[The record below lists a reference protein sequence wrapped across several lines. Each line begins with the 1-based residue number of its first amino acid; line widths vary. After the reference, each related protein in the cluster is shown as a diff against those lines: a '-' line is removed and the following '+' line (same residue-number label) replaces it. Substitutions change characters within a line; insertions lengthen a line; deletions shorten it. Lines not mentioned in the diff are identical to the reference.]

1 MVNLT
6 SRVAVV
12 AAGLVIAGGV
22 AISPAFAAPA
32 TGPGSA
38 ECLTAQAT
46 VKIRVDAAAAASIS
60 FENAAGKLDA
70 ATKATI
76 AAAIDKFDAAKA
88 ELDTALA
95 ALKAAPTDANA
106 AAAKK
111 AGEKLV
117 AAATILLAIP
127 GLEPV
132 ADAKQALI
140 NARAALEAALTVQ
153 DKACDGPTP
162 TVTPTPSPTATPPLY
177 ADCDAVRDAGKAPL
191 HRSQPGYRNALDSD
205 GDGFACENVEG
216 TVPVPDDDNGP
227 PPASINTGR
236 A

>member
-6 SRVAVV
+6 ARVAAV
-12 AAGLVIAGGV
+12 AAGLVLAGGV

-32 TGPGSA
+32 VGPGSA

-46 VKIRVDAAAAASIS
+46 VKIRVDAAAAASVA
-60 FENAAGKLDA
+60 FENAAAKLDA

-106 AAAKK
+106 DTAEK
-111 AGEKLV
+111 AGKKLV
-117 AAATILLAIP
+117 AAATALLAIP

-132 ADAKQALI
+132 AEAKQKLI
-140 NARAALEAALTVQ
+140 DARAALEAALTVQ
-153 DKACDGPTP
+153 DKACDSPAPTP
-162 TVTPTPSPTATPPLY
+162 TVTVTPTPTPTVTVTATP
-177 ADCDAVRDAGKAPL
+177 D
-191 HRSQPGYRNALDSD
+191 
-205 GDGFACENVEG
+205 
-216 TVPVPDDDNGP
+216 PDDDDNP
-227 PPASINTGR
+227 PVPTRIDTGR
-236 A
+236 G